1 MENATILAHFLSW
14 VKADPDRV
22 FLETESDSVTF
33 AEVDARSSAVAVGLS
48 RSGVGP
54 GDRVGVALQ
63 NTPEFVYAVLGCW
76 KMGAVVVP
84 VNPMY
89 RERELQH
96 VALDSGMSALLA
108 DIALAPVVEQL
119 NSQGVVL
126 PTWFGEGN
134 APSNLQRL
142 GGLLSENA
150 GWPFDPHPL
159 ALSDVALLTYTS
171 GTTGRS
177 KGAMNTHSN
186 LAYQGTTLPR
196 ILGLHPTQDGILS
209 LAPMFHI
216 TGLVLHLVAA
226 AGSGCRLVLTGRFAP
241 AKVAALIEQRKP
253 TFTIGATTA
262 FIALLRDE
270 EARRRDLT
278 SLSKVLT
285 GGAPVPPSVIEE
297 LEEVF
302 GFYVHNAYGLT
313 ETTAAVTTVP
323 LGVRAPVDPV
333 TGSLSVGKTM
343 PDVEALILDD
353 DGTPLSDGEI
363 GELAL
368 RGPQVSSGYWKNA
381 EATAMAFVDGRFST
395 GDVAMRD
402 ADGWIYIVDRKK
414 DMIIASGYKI
424 WPREVEDVLYEHPA
438 VKEAAVVGA
447 RDNYRGETIHAFV
460 SLKENADVSAESL
473 QAHCRQRLA
482 AYKCPTEVNFLPDL
496 PKTVTGKILRRELR
510 SV

>member
-1 MENATILAHFLSW
+1 MDNATVIARFLSW
-14 VKADPDRV
+14 VKADPDRI
-22 FLETESDSVTF
+22 FLDTASDSVTF
-33 AEVDARSSAVAVGLS
+33 SEVDARSSAVAVGLT
-48 RSGVGP
+48 RNGVGP

-76 KMGAVVVP
+76 RMGAVVVP

-89 RERELQH
+89 RERELLH
-96 VALDSGMSALLA
+96 VVQDSAMSALLA
-108 DIALAPVVEQL
+108 DLALAPVVEAL
-119 NSQGVVL
+119 NARGVRL

-134 APSNLQRL
+134 APYRL
-142 GGLLSENA
+142 NRLFDLLHDNA
-150 GWPFDPHPL
+150 GRKFEPYPWKLD
-159 ALSDVALLTYTS
+159 DVALLTYTS

-186 LAYQGTTLPR
+186 LAYQGTALPR
-196 ILGLHPTQDGILS
+196 ILGLDPERDAILS

-216 TGLVLHLVAA
+216 TGLVLHLVTAV
-226 AGSGCRLVLTGRFAP
+226 GSGCRLVLTGRFVP
-241 AKVAALIEQRKP
+241 AGVAALIERRKP

-262 FIALLRDE
+262 FISLLRDS
-270 EARRRDLT
+270 EARKRDLS
-278 SLSKVLT
+278 SLTKVLT
-285 GGAPVPPSVIEE
+285 GGAPVPPSVVEE
-297 LEEVF
+297 LEAVF

-343 PDVEALILDD
+343 PEVEAVILND
-353 DGTPLSDGEI
+353 DGTPLPDGEI

-368 RGPQVSSGYWKNA
+368 RGPQVSAGYWMNPD
-381 EATAMAFVDGRFST
+381 ATAAAFIDGRFAT
-395 GDVAMRD
+395 GDVALRD

-438 VKEAAVVGA
+438 VKEAAVVGVH
-447 RDNYRGETIHAFV
+447 DDYRGETIHAFV
-460 SLKENADVSAESL
+460 SIKEGADVSAEAL
-473 QAHCRQRLA
+473 QAHCREKLA
-482 AYKCPTEVNFLPDL
+482 AYKCPTEIKFLLDL
-496 PKTVTGKILRRELR
+496 PKTVTGKIIRRELR
-510 SV
+510 SG

>member
-1 MENATILAHFLSW
+1 MENPSVVPRFLSW

-22 FLETESDSVTF
+22 FLDTESDSVTF
-33 AEVDARSSAVAVGLS
+33 SEVDARSSEVAIGLTGN
-48 RSGVGP
+48 GVGP

-63 NTPEFVYAVLGCW
+63 NTPEFVYAVLACW
-76 KMGAVVVP
+76 KMGAIVVP

-89 RERELQH
+89 RDRELLH
-96 VALDSGMSALLA
+96 VVQDSGMSALVA
-108 DIALAPVVEQL
+108 DVALAPVVEGL
-119 NSQGVVL
+119 NAHGVAL
-126 PTWFGEGN
+126 PTWFGQGSS
-134 APSNLQRL
+134 PSRL
-142 GGLLSENA
+142 NRLSELVRENA
-150 GWPFDPHPL
+150 GWQFEPHPL
-159 ALSDVALLTYTS
+159 SLEDVALLSYTS

-186 LAYQGTTLPR
+186 LAYQGAVLPR
-196 ILGLHPTQDGILS
+196 ILGLDRERDAILS

-226 AGSGCRLVLTGRFAP
+226 MGSGCRLVLTGRFAP
-241 AKVAALIEQRKP
+241 ASVAALIEWRKP

-262 FIALLRDE
+262 FIALLRDD
-270 EARRRDLT
+270 EARKRNFSSLT
-278 SLSKVLT
+278 KVLT
-285 GGAPVPPSVIEE
+285 GGAPVPPSVVEE

-323 LGVRAPVDPV
+323 LGVRAPVDPL
-333 TGSLSVGKTM
+333 TGSLSVGKAM
-343 PDVEALILDD
+343 PEVEAVILND
-353 DGTPLSDGEI
+353 DGIPVTDGEV
-363 GELAL
+363 GELVL
-368 RGPQVSSGYWKNA
+368 GGPQVSAGYWNNPD
-381 EATAMAFVDGRFST
+381 ATGAAFTDDRFAT
-395 GDVAMRD
+395 GDIAIRD

-447 RDNYRGETIHAFV
+447 HDDYRGETIHAFV
-460 SLKENADVSAESL
+460 SLKEGAHASAETL
-473 QAHCRQRLA
+473 QAHCRERLA
-482 AYKCPTEVNFLPDL
+482 AYKCPTEVDFLPDL

-510 SV
+510 SG